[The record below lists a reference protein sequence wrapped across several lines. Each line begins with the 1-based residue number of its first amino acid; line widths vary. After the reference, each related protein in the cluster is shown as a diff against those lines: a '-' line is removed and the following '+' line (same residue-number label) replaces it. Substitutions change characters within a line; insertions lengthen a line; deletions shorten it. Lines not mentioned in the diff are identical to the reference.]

1 MKGKVKFFSRMKNYG
16 FIQPE
21 DESEDLFVHG
31 SEIESAGMLNEG
43 DEVEFEKEPSDK
55 GPRAVNVKKL

>member
-1 MKGKVKFFSRMKNYG
+1 MKNYG
-16 FIQPE
+16 FIKPE

-43 DEVEFEKEPSDK
+43 DDVEFEKEPSDK